1 MTPDR
6 LQIRDDRVTL
16 DALMLGDSAEDRS
29 ERSESEGMVIWN
41 RDPVMSRLGGFQD
54 DVAADLV
61 HPRVPPFSAQEVS
74 EAHAGNIAR
83 KLHATRRTSSRTR

>member
-1 MTPDR
+1 
-6 LQIRDDRVTL
+6 V
-16 DALMLGDSAEDRS
+16 LGDGTKNRT

-61 HPRVPPFSAQEVS
+61 YPRVLPFSAQEVS
-74 EAHAGNIAR
+74 EARAGNVAR